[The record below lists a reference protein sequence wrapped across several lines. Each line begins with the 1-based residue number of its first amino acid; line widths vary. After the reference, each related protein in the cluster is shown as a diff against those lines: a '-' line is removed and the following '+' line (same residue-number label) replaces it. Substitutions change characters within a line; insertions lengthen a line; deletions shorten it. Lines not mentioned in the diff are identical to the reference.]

1 MQGLRWRNGAGRSSW
16 LFLLSDGAGIYWKQA
31 LGHLVTVTVSFVLNR
46 PHEGV
51 LLSGSLSVLIRAG
64 GKEEEEEEEEEGR
77 AVAPKVGGL
86 VVFKDSSGPLNPGY

>member
-1 MQGLRWRNGAGRSSW
+1 MQGLRRRNGAGRSSW

-31 LGHLVTVTVSFVLNR
+31 LGHLVTVTVSFMLNR

-51 LLSGSLSVLIRAG
+51 LLSGSLSVLIRAD
-64 GKEEEEEEEEEGR
+64 GKEEEEEKEEGR

-86 VVFKDSSGPLNPGY
+86 IVFKDSSGPLNPGY

>member
-1 MQGLRWRNGAGRSSW
+1 M
-16 LFLLSDGAGIYWKQA
+16 
-31 LGHLVTVTVSFVLNR
+31 VTVTVSFVLNR

-64 GKEEEEEEEEEGR
+64 GKEKEEEEEGR

-86 VVFKDSSGPLNPGY
+86 IVFKDSSGPLNPGY